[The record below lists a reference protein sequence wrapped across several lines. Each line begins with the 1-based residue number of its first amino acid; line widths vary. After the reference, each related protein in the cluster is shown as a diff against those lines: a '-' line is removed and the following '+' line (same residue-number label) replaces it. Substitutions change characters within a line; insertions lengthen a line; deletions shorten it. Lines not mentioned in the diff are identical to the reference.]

1 MSHGWKSFGLE
12 YILKAMSWR
21 LPRRVF
27 HYSHSYLVRSE
38 NFVPYPTPPEGFRF
52 RLATSDDKESFAN
65 LGVKAVTVLNR
76 FSRGDQCGIAVSV
89 DGSIV
94 SMVWA
99 ATGELY
105 LQESGVRLSVDSAS
119 IYRYNAFTHAAH
131 RQKGLYA
138 GCCGALD
145 DHYSRQGRTHVF
157 GAISRFNLVSQSAS
171 GSVGTKIVG
180 ETLLWTILGLSIC
193 RVRSWPHTVPG
204 LRVFFQ
210 DPADARVI

>member
-1 MSHGWKSFGLE
+1 MSRGWKSFGPE
-12 YILKAMSWR
+12 YILKGMSWR
-21 LPRRVF
+21 LPRGVF
-27 HYSHSYLVRSE
+27 HYSHSYLVCSE
-38 NFVPYPTPPEGFRF
+38 RFVPPATPPEGYRF
-52 RLATSDDKESFAN
+52 RLVSSDDMDSMAN
-65 LGVKAVTVLNR
+65 LGVKAATVLNR
-76 FSRGDQCGIAVSV
+76 LSRGDQCGVAVAA

-131 RQKGLYA
+131 RQNGLYA
-138 GCCGALD
+138 GCCRALD
-145 DHYSRQGRTHVF
+145 DHFSRQGRTHVF

-180 ETLLWTILGLSIC
+180 EALLWTFFGLSIC
-193 RVRSWPHTVPG
+193 RVKSWPHPAPR
-204 LRVFFQ
+204 LRVFFRS
-210 DPADARVI
+210 PVDARVV